1 MSELCK
7 VCHTPSSLTAENVWL
22 DNGDIVQKR
31 DQRHRVVFIESENMD
46 PLFQG
51 IERIIGVPIEHIV
64 INCVRKTLR
73 SYLSLFISDRVR
85 EQVRKK
91 ELSLKA
97 MDDGFRELAKAVG
110 SGRYEFVDM
119 RHEGN
124 QDDYFAVSVR
134 EPYSVPMCAA
144 GHAAAIES
152 ILGYDHGVSY
162 TQIEPGVYE
171 IIAFPSAHPQEF
183 KGRMSSGHYQ
193 RNQGGDIE
201 LERCEGCGGPKALAS
216 YRWFKD
222 RGIIVNES
230 TKRRMALMSNDE
242 LDPIF
247 EELEYELGDTI
258 PRVVVE
264 AQRLFTRTGFYSMED
279 VTDGGDFRTQL
290 ALRGL
295 GNLKEIDVRRKGAGL
310 LIENAVLPLMIVGMM
325 QGVFEM
331 AFDLESD
338 VDWEY
343 TDQRDL
349 RMEISP
355 RSVMSQVDFTM

>member
-1 MSELCK
+1 MIELCE
-7 VCHTPSSLTAENVWL
+7 VCHTPLTFTKENSWM

-31 DQRHRVVFIESENMD
+31 DQRHRLVFIESENMD

-73 SYLSLFISDRVR
+73 SYLSLFVSDGVR

-91 ELSLKA
+91 EISLKA
-97 MDDGFRELAKAVG
+97 IDDGFRELAKPMG

-119 RHEGN
+119 RYEGN
-124 QDDYFAVSVR
+124 RDDYFAVSVR
-134 EPYSVPMCAA
+134 EPFSVPICVA
-144 GHAAAIES
+144 GHVAAIEA
-152 ILGYDHGVSY
+152 ILGYDHGASY
-162 TQIEPGVYE
+162 TEIEPGAYE
-171 IIAFPSAHPQEF
+171 ITAFPSAHPQEF
-183 KGRMSSGHYQ
+183 KGRMSLDHYQ
-193 RNQGGDIE
+193 RNQGNIE
-201 LERCEGCGGPKALAS
+201 LERCEGCGGPKGLAG
-216 YRWFKD
+216 YRWFLE

-264 AQRLFTRTGFYSMED
+264 AQRLFTRTGFYSMDE

-331 AFDLESD
+331 AFNLESE

-343 TDQRDL
+343 TDQCDL
-349 RMEISP
+349 RMKITP
-355 RSVMSQVDFTM
+355 RSVRSQVDINV